1 MSFGTNA
8 KNRNVSICVTP
19 PKEAKVSSGGMIT
32 VRYQPRALPTNFAN
46 VNDTVSFY
54 SLFKLP
60 SDNFQI
66 RLVHFVKRENFK
78 YLL

>member
-8 KNRNVSICVTP
+8 KNRNVSIRVTP
-19 PKEAKVSSGGMIT
+19 PKEAKVSSYGMIT

-46 VNDTVSFY
+46 VNDTVGFY

-60 SDNFQI
+60 SDHFQI
-66 RLVHFVKRENFK
+66 RLMHFVKKGKF
-78 YLL
+78 